1 MSSSIRMSGCSVSPS
16 TILIGKQSGIE
27 SWLVVPMPLPVI
39 DDVRTRAD
47 ASKLGRENLE
57 VNPQMDLFLVG

>member
-1 MSSSIRMSGCSVSPS
+1 MLCLSFDNPYWE
-16 TILIGKQSGIE
+16 QSGIE